1 MNISFMNFYVFAG
14 EICRRSGA
22 DVGQIVRKSVVY
34 EYLIA
39 GLLKQHT
46 HGETLFKNVQSLPA
60 LARSL
65 YQVIQD
71 LADANVHIDSVKEAI
86 KEGFVEGAEIQKL
99 NGVISLYDLFKQKLK
114 SLNISHYADVYRLAT
129 SCVQDSKFL
138 KNFKYILA
146 YGFYD
151 PYRCRTGFFWRDF

>member
-1 MNISFMNFYVFAG
+1 MNISFMNFYVFAS
-14 EICRRSGA
+14 EICKRSGA
-22 DVGQIVRKSVVY
+22 DVGQIVRQSVVY

-46 HGETLFKNVQSLPA
+46 HFESLFKNVQSLPA

-99 NGVISLYDLFKQKLK
+99 NGVINLYDLFKQKIREL
-114 SLNISHYADVYRLAT
+114 
-129 SCVQDSKFL
+129 
-138 KNFKYILA
+138 KYIPLC
-146 YGFYD
+146 
-151 PYRCRTGFFWRDF
+151 RCVSSGYFMRTRTRNSLKF

>member
-1 MNISFMNFYVFAG
+1 MLSVKI
-14 EICRRSGA
+14 
-22 DVGQIVRKSVVY
+22 GQYHPSLENLFVNKS
-34 EYLIA
+34 LIA
-39 GLLKQHT
+39 ELWNHHT
-46 HGETLFKNVQSLPA
+46 HGEPLFENVQSLPA

-65 YQVIQD
+65 YQVIKD
-71 LADANVHIDSVKEAI
+71 LADANVHIDSIKEAI

-99 NGVISLYDLFKQKLK
+99 NGVISLYDLFKQKLNGI
-114 SLNISHYADVYRLAT
+114 NISHYADVYHLAT

-151 PYRCRTGFFWRDF
+151 LTGVEQDFFGEIFKSYPA